1 MLRQKFADLLI
12 QIGDG
17 KLKEK
22 EGYITIPKELCKLA
36 GDLEALT
43 KHIYPDLVNLRKKLI
58 SWLKERGILSPK
70 NDRAQEI
77 NQFLLQKFDA
87 DEMAYS
93 SIDSV
98 VEKKE
103 TLNYPVEFLN
113 TLKPSGIPFHKLT
126 LKIGAPIMLLRNL
139 YPPKLCNGTRLQV
152 KTLHKNVVEATIITG
167 CNVGESVF
175 IQRIPLI
182 PTDYPFQFKRLQFP
196 VKLCFAMTIN
206 KAEGQ
211 TLKKAGIDLRE
222 NCFSHGQF
230 YVACSRVSS
239 AKDLAILSKEGKT
252 TNIVYKE
259 VLWN

>member
-1 MLRQKFADLLI
+1 MEMLRQKFADLLI

-43 KHIYPDLVNLRKKLI
+43 EHIYPDLVNLRKKLI

-126 LKIGAPIMLLRNL
+126 LKIGASIMLLRNL
-139 YPPKLCNGTRLQV
+139 YPS
-152 KTLHKNVVEATIITG
+152 KT
-167 CNVGESVF
+167 
-175 IQRIPLI
+175 
-182 PTDYPFQFKRLQFP
+182 
-196 VKLCFAMTIN
+196 M
-206 KAEGQ
+206 
-211 TLKKAGIDLRE
+211 
-222 NCFSHGQF
+222 
-230 YVACSRVSS
+230 
-239 AKDLAILSKEGKT
+239 
-252 TNIVYKE
+252 
-259 VLWN
+259 